1 MYPSKKLFGILF
13 ALSVATILEI
23 MMVAGYYAT
32 TEAGTFH
39 FLNRFFVLTG
49 GNFIGGGYIQWL
61 TFFAFFWSMI
71 EIKECFKSIDF
82 HKRGYRLKLLPTN
95 DKIVLMAQDVME
107 ILVKAQEAEKTKN
120 KNLVTNIIKKA
131 CTKFRT
137 SKNISEMIEIISI
150 QTEIDKNKSESD
162 QSNIRYLTWL
172 IPSVGFIG
180 TVLGISQA
188 LTIAN
193 SGDME
198 LITAT
203 LGVAFDTTLIALILS
218 IIVMWFYHRLQEE
231 TDRLHDDIKEYVIEN
246 LVNKVET

>member
-1 MYPSKKLFGILF
+1 
-13 ALSVATILEI
+13 
-23 MMVAGYYAT
+23 
-32 TEAGTFH
+32 
-39 FLNRFFVLTG
+39 
-49 GNFIGGGYIQWL
+49 
-61 TFFAFFWSMI
+61 MI
-71 EIKECFKSIDF
+71 EIRDCFRNINF
-82 HKRGYRLKLLPTN
+82 QKRGYKLKLLPTN

-120 KNLVTNIIKKA
+120 KNLLTNIIKKA

-193 SGDME
+193 SGDMQ
-198 LITAT
+198 LITST
-203 LGVAFDTTLIALILS
+203 LGVAFDTTLVALILS
-218 IIVMWFYHRLQEE
+218 IIVMWFYHKLQEE
-231 TDRLHDDIKEYVIEN
+231 TDRLHDEIKEYVIEN
-246 LVNKVET
+246 LVNRVEA

>member
-1 MYPSKKLFGILF
+1 MYLSKKLSGIIF
-13 ALSVATILEI
+13 ALTIASILEI
-23 MMVAGYYAT
+23 VMVAGFYAT
-32 TEAGTFH
+32 ISEGTPI
-39 FLNRFFVLTG
+39 FLNRIFVLAG
-49 GNFIGGGYIQWL
+49 GNFLLGGYIQWL

-71 EIKECFKSIDF
+71 EIRACFKNIDF
-82 HKRGYRLKLLPTN
+82 QKRGYRLKLLPTN

-120 KNLVTNIIKKA
+120 KSLVTNIIKKA

-150 QTEIDKNKSESD
+150 QTVIDKNKSESD

-193 SGDME
+193 TGDME
-198 LITAT
+198 LITST
-203 LGVAFDTTLIALILS
+203 LGVAFDTTLVALVLS
-218 IIVMWFYHRLQEE
+218 IVVMWFYHRLQEE
-231 TDRLHDDIKEYVIEN
+231 TDRLHDEIQEYVIEN
-246 LVNKVET
+246 LVNKVEA

>member
-1 MYPSKKLFGILF
+1 MFLSKKLFGIVI
-13 ALSVATILEI
+13 AIAIATVLEGL
-23 MMVAGYYAT
+23 MVAGFYAT
-32 TEAGTFH
+32 GAEAGGN
-39 FLNRFFVLTG
+39 FLNRLFILAG
-49 GNFIGGGYIQWL
+49 GNFIAGGYIQWL

-71 EIKECFKSIDF
+71 EIRDCFTNIALQ
-82 HKRGYRLKLLPTN
+82 KRGYKLKLLPTN
-95 DKIVLMAQDVME
+95 DKIVLMSQDVME
-107 ILVKAQEAEKTKN
+107 ILVKAQEAERLKN
-120 KNLVTNIIKKA
+120 KSLVTNIIKKA

-193 SGDME
+193 SGDMQ

-203 LGVAFDTTLIALILS
+203 LGVAFDTTLVSLVLS

-231 TDRLHDDIKEYVIEN
+231 TDRLHDEIKEYVIEN
-246 LVNKVET
+246 LVNRVEA

>member
-1 MYPSKKLFGILF
+1 MFLSKKLFGIAVSL
-13 ALSVATILEI
+13 VIATLLEGA
-23 MMVAGYYAT
+23 MVAGFYAT
-32 TEAGTFH
+32 GAEAGTGFFH
-39 FLNRFFVLTG
+39 RLFVLGG
-49 GNFIGGGYIQWL
+49 GNFVGGGYIQWL
-61 TFFAFFWSMI
+61 TFFAFFWSMFEIRDCFVHI
-71 EIKECFKSIDF
+71 ELQ
-82 HKRGYRLKLLPTN
+82 KRGYRMKLLPTN

-120 KNLVTNIIKKA
+120 KNLVTNIVKKA

-193 SGDME
+193 SGDMN
-198 LITAT
+198 LITST
-203 LGVAFDTTLIALILS
+203 LGVAFDTTLVALILS

-231 TDRLHDDIKEYVIEN
+231 TDRLHDGIKEYVIEN
-246 LVNKVET
+246 LVNRVEA

>member
-1 MYPSKKLFGILF
+1 MYLSKKLSGILL
-13 ALSVATILEI
+13 ALIIASVIEI
-23 MMVAGYYAT
+23 AMVAGFYAT
-32 TEAGTFH
+32 VSEGDPS
-39 FLNRFFVLTG
+39 FLNRLFVLGG
-49 GNFIGGGYIQWL
+49 GNFLTGGYIQWL

-71 EIKECFKSIDF
+71 EIRDCFRNINF
-82 HKRGYRLKLLPTN
+82 QKRGYKLKLLPTN

-120 KNLVTNIIKKA
+120 KNLLTNIIKKA

-193 SGDME
+193 SGDMQ
-198 LITAT
+198 LITST
-203 LGVAFDTTLIALILS
+203 LGVAFDTTLVALILS
-218 IIVMWFYHRLQEE
+218 IIVMWFYHKLQEE
-231 TDRLHDDIKEYVIEN
+231 TDRLHDEIKEYVIEN
-246 LVNKVET
+246 LVNRVEA

>member
-1 MYPSKKLFGILF
+1 MFLSKKLFAIAV
-13 ALSVATILEI
+13 ALVIATIIEAI
-23 MMVAGYYAT
+23 MVAGFYAT
-32 TEAGTFH
+32 TTGD
-39 FLNRFFVLTG
+39 FLNRMFVLGG
-49 GNFIGGGYIQWL
+49 GNFLAGGYIQWL

-71 EIKECFKSIDF
+71 EIRDCFKHIEEQ
-82 HKRGYRLKLLPTN
+82 KRGYRLKLLPTS

-107 ILVKAQEAEKTKN
+107 ILLKTQEIERSKSRS
-120 KNLVTNIIKKA
+120 LITNIIKKA

-193 SGDME
+193 SGDMQ
-198 LITAT
+198 LITST
-203 LGVAFDTTLIALILS
+203 LGVAFDTTLVALVLS
-218 IIVMWFYHRLQEE
+218 IVVMWFYHRLQEE
-231 TDRLHDDIKEYVIEN
+231 TDRLHDGIKEYVIEN
-246 LVNKVET
+246 LVNKVEA

>member
-1 MYPSKKLFGILF
+1 
-13 ALSVATILEI
+13 
-23 MMVAGYYAT
+23 
-32 TEAGTFH
+32 
-39 FLNRFFVLTG
+39 
-49 GNFIGGGYIQWL
+49 
-61 TFFAFFWSMI
+61 
-71 EIKECFKSIDF
+71 
-82 HKRGYRLKLLPTN
+82 
-95 DKIVLMAQDVME
+95 MAQDVMD
-107 ILVKAQEAEKTKN
+107 ILVKAQEAERLKN

-188 LTIAN
+188 LAIAN
-193 SGDME
+193 SGDMN

-203 LGVAFDTTLIALILS
+203 LGVAFDTTLVALVLS

-231 TDRLHDDIKEYVIEN
+231 TDRLHDNIKEYVIEN
-246 LVNKVET
+246 LVNRVEL

>member
-1 MYPSKKLFGILF
+1 MVSGYIATGGETGSGLFHRLFIL
-13 ALSVATILEI
+13 
-23 MMVAGYYAT
+23 G
-32 TEAGTFH
+32 
-39 FLNRFFVLTG
+39 G
-49 GNFIGGGYIQWL
+49 GNFLGGGYIQWL
-61 TFFAFFWSMI
+61 TFVAFFWSMI
-71 EIKECFKSIDF
+71 EIRDCFNYINEQ
-82 HKRGYRLKLLPTN
+82 KRGYRLKLLPTN
-95 DKIVLMAQDVME
+95 DKIVLMPQDVMD
-107 ILVKAQEAEKTKN
+107 ILVKTQEAERVKS

-188 LTIAN
+188 LAIAN
-193 SGDME
+193 SGDMN

-203 LGVAFDTTLIALILS
+203 LGVAFDTTLVALVLS
-218 IIVMWFYHRLQEE
+218 IVVMWFYHRLQEE
-231 TDRLHDDIKEYVIEN
+231 TDRLHDTIKEYVIEN
-246 LVNKVET
+246 LVNRVEL